1 MCLGEQRLGRKPAK
15 AVGGMARET
24 VIKEN
29 LGTWRYRGME
39 PKELIPRQGKAIE
52 GVRAGQ

>member
-1 MCLGEQRLGRKPAK
+1 MCLGEQRLGRKSAK
-15 AVGGMARET
+15 TVGGMARET